1 MIIFALFAFKVT
13 GIGVL
18 PILLVITGA
27 IFLWGMVVLNS
38 LKSRKSNTD
47 IYLQNVGKVA
57 FQRVQLLMQLGEL
70 LNTNL
75 VVDQEGYNETKLAA
89 ETKTIAESIANL
101 GFADTN
107 EAKRLQMALNENAS
121 LLLQT
126 QKKFRS
132 ARGNYNELCKHM
144 PYRII
149 ASLFGF
155 KPLAV

>member
-38 LKSRKSNTD
+38 LRTRKSNTD

-75 VVDQEGYNETKLAA
+75 VVDQEGYNETKLTT
-89 ETKTIAESIANL
+89 ESKTIAESIENL
-101 GFADTN
+101 GFTDNN
-107 EAKRLQMALNENAS
+107 EAKRLQTALSQNAS

>member
-38 LKSRKSNTD
+38 LRTRKSNTD

-57 FQRVQLLMQLGEL
+57 FQRVQLLIQLGEL

-89 ETKTIAESIANL
+89 ETRTIAESIENL
-101 GFADTN
+101 GFADNN
-107 EAKRLQMALNENAS
+107 EANRLQTALSQNAS

-132 ARGNYNELCKHM
+132 ARGNYNELCKQM

>member
-1 MIIFALFAFKVT
+1 MIIFALFVFKVT

-38 LKSRKSNTD
+38 LRTRKSNTD

-89 ETKTIAESIANL
+89 ETKTIAESIENL
-101 GFADTN
+101 GFADNN
-107 EAKRLQMALNENAS
+107 EANRLQTALSQNAS